1 MMEILENVV
10 TMMEANMPSSSNDTY
25 VKDGLLY
32 CKNCDTPLETI
43 LNFGGTERKVRCIC
57 KCEAERIKEEER
69 QAKNREKQ
77 REIENLQKQSLLG
90 ERYKNVNFNERKR
103 HYY

>member
-25 VKDGLLY
+25 IKDGLLY

-43 LNFGGTERKVRCIC
+43 LNFGGTERKIRCIC
-57 KCEAERIKEEER
+57 KCEEERIKEEYTFR
-69 QAKNREKQ
+69 YTEKIF
-77 REIENLQKQSLLG
+77 EKIQK
-90 ERYKNVNFNERKR
+90 RY
-103 HYY
+103 